1 MTPLVSVIMAV
12 RDADSTL
19 VASLQSVSTQ
29 TFTRFEF
36 IIIDDGS
43 SDRTGAI
50 LRAAAE
56 KDPRILVHPQSPSG
70 LAVSLNR
77 AIALA
82 KGQYV
87 ARQDADDISMPTR
100 LALQVERL
108 EMDTDLG
115 ALGTAATVINAD
127 GHVTGR
133 FPTAHGVSAVR
144 RGLLSCRI
152 TPVHGS
158 MMVRRD
164 CLAHVDGYREAFPVS
179 QDFDLWLR
187 LIEHVEIDNL
197 TELLYQWRA
206 SKESLHGTKR
216 RQQLYCSGIA
226 MAFAAE
232 RKKYGRDSYDLLV
245 QHSGDMNKFSG
256 SYQLRGYL
264 YALWADLMLRGL
276 NDLRTARK
284 YFYKALSAGYCHPR
298 VVALFIWVLLGLPW
312 PGGKPLQV
320 SGDKLS
326 SHK

>member
-1 MTPLVSVIMAV
+1 MAV
-12 RDADSTL
+12 RDAESTL

-56 KDPRILVHPQSPSG
+56 KDPRILVPPQSPSG

-164 CLAHVDGYREAFPVS
+164 CLANVGGYREAFPVS

-206 SKESLHGTKR
+206 SSESLHGTKR

-232 RKKYGRDSYDLLV
+232 RKKYGRDSYGLLV

-298 VVALFIWVLLGLPW
+298 VVALFMWVLLGLPW